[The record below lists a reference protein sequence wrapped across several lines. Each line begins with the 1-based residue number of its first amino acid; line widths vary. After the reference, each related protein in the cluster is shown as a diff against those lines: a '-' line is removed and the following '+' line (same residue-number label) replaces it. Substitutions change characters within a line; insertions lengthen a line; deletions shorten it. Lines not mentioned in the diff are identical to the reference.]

1 MLNNKNDLSMIPTI
15 NNDGN
20 SYIIPMDMY
29 KEGYWAYNI
38 SNYFKA
44 RVDDNGT
51 PFMIRWY
58 KHGQLANVLNLRPF
72 IRGRVGGYTIDDSNA
87 TADPKIVMDENA
99 SSVDWTGETTDTQ
112 AGGIAIYRTI
122 NQCYPQ
128 DGIFYGQVG
137 LRSSDGD
144 TVVTGIDIIF
154 KVLDGNVN
162 MLGAKKYYVSEL
174 TKALLTFE
182 AKMDQHDRDYQA
194 KLTQQEQEYQAK
206 MDQNDKDFKSKT
218 DQVIA
223 DARAAYTKETQN
235 THDALVAAQAQIQAN
250 RDEQAD
256 LSNRLAGTEQQ
267 IKIHNV
273 ATLDQ
278 FATLSKQALERLSS
292 IGAQPKYYDTVDAM
306 KSANPN
312 GTNDLCET
320 VDDGHRWL
328 YINGVWQDCGAV
340 QDNAFKAARDASQDI
355 LYGQDIR
362 NWEKGT
368 AGTIVE
374 ATEEFAKYQDKPIIH
389 LKSVSSEDYTYVQSG
404 WFSIKEP
411 TISIQ
416 FPEMVK
422 DLSAQGIAKMEIHQL
437 KATED
442 QNDSAT
448 WNANTKWI
456 VFDSE
461 QNSNMKLFKFE
472 DLNLNPDTVKIQIR
486 LEIQGGTGSAYVG
499 TPLVNIGSRCI
510 AYSPMELAQ
519 SLNDNQAISFEQVQN
534 ASQNLLYGQNIRD
547 WSKIISGIE
556 EQVSNDSARFHDTP
570 IIHIKEIMAGEWNH
584 WTSDPV
590 KVEHDVVSL
599 QLPNMVQNSVY
610 GATTTYISVIALK
623 PGQKWDDANVDAQN
637 FSLTNAEMGLS
648 KFENIKL
655 PSETDSVVLDIV
667 QQGVGDL
674 YFGIPVLNYGSSCI
688 PYDPTDVANSFEDTN
703 KLINDKFNTVKKQSF
718 NLLYA
723 GDIQQWTSNIQGNSE
738 VSHEANVQFDNLPI
752 IHMSGDK
759 KDIWN
764 HWISPVIPV
773 KNLTLSLQ
781 IPEKQTGQYGASSTY
796 ISVIPLAK
804 GEKYTDN
811 SAVAKTLNLGL
822 QNHEMSLSKFENI
835 KLPEDTVSVVL
846 DIVQQ
851 GIADLYFSIPVLNYG
866 SSCIPYDPLEITRM
880 VKGVEK
886 QSQDNFAKV
895 KASLGDLLFGE
906 DITHWSNT
914 INGSYTLT
922 KEEYEGSP
930 IIHMSGDK
938 KDIWNHWV
946 SPTIP
951 VNNLTL
957 SLQIPEK
964 SSGIYGSSSTYIRVI
979 PLAEGEKYGDDSN
992 SSKELDFGLGNAKM
1006 GLGKFENIKLPD
1018 NTISVVLDIVQQGIS
1033 DLYFG
1038 KPVLNYGPACIAYN
1052 HIMLTQQ
1059 QSENSAYIARLYICS
1074 TSSAYNYSSSPV
1086 AFKLIRSSGT
1096 VTGYLNFGVQGDS
1109 SRAYTKKN
1117 MKLKLFKDD
1126 KGKEKLKIKA
1136 LASWP
1141 KTNKYNLK
1149 ANWIDATQSR
1159 NIVNA
1164 RLIKDA
1170 VAVTPLENPTQTSP
1184 ILSTEGLGQIDG
1196 FPIEVYFYDGYHGL
1210 YTLNTKKDETTFG
1223 MDSKEPIHEVLSNE
1237 LPATDFTNSTY
1248 TIDGKNWVS
1257 EIHDQPSETIKT
1269 NLKKFQDFV
1278 NTATDEDF
1286 KAHIRDYIDVKSV
1299 INHILYGQLAHVYD
1313 YDCKSELLAT
1323 WNDGVYWYLIPYDL
1337 DATWGLYWD
1346 GRNVTLDDDAFSLTK
1361 VISDPSKA
1369 TKVINDGNKLHER
1382 IFKLF
1387 KPEFKTQGQALRSTV
1402 WSTPNLIKK
1411 FKLFIDSIPE
1421 LAYKKDEEFWSDQPG
1436 KVYWD
1441 ANETHYTGIPSLDLT
1456 SFGQLQQAIIQRGQ
1470 EFDQFV
1476 NDLSEK

>member
-1 MLNNKNDLSMIPTI
+1 MIPTI

-154 KVLDGNVN
+154 KVLDGNIN

-218 DQVIA
+218 DQLIA

-235 THDALVAAQAQIQAN
+235 THDALTAAQAQIQAN
-250 RDEQAD
+250 RDEQAN

-267 IKIHNV
+267 IMIHNV

-278 FATLSKQALERLSS
+278 FTALSKQALERLAS
-292 IGAQPKYYDTVDAM
+292 IGAQPQYYDTVEAM
-306 KSANPN
+306 KAANPS

-362 NWEKGT
+362 NWEKGA

-389 LKSVSSEDYTYVQSG
+389 LKSISSEDYTYVQSG

-461 QNSNMKLFKFE
+461 QNSNMKLYKYE
-472 DLNLNPDTVKIQIR
+472 KITLNPDTVKIQIR
-486 LEIQGGTGSAYVG
+486 LEIQGGTGSTYIG
-499 TPLVNIGSRCI
+499 TPLINVGSRCI

-519 SLNDNQAISFEQVQN
+519 SLNDSQTISFEQVQN
-534 ASQNLLYGQNIRD
+534 ASQNLLYGQSIRD
-547 WSKIISGIE
+547 WNKIISGIE
-556 EQVSNDSARFHDTP
+556 EQASSDSVHFHDTP

-590 KVEHDVVSL
+590 KVEHDTVSL
-599 QLPNMVQNSVY
+599 QLPNMVQNGIY

-623 PGQKWDDANVDAQN
+623 SGQKWDDANVNAQN
-637 FSLTNAEMGLS
+637 FSLTNAKMGLS

-655 PSETDSVVLDIV
+655 PPETDSVVLDIV

-674 YFGIPVLNYGSSCI
+674 YFGIPVLNYGDRCI
-688 PYDPTDVANSFEDTN
+688 PYDKMEITDAFEETHQE
-703 KLINDKFNTVKKQSF
+703 IKKQFNVVKDQSL

-723 GDIQQWTSNIQGNSE
+723 DDVRTWTNNIGGKYE
-738 VSHEANVQFDNLPI
+738 VSTDASVQFENSPI
-752 IHMSGDK
+752 IHMSGTTKDVWNHWISPTIPVTSLTLSLQLPEKSSGVYGSSASYIGVVPLAAGEKYGDSSTNDK
-759 KDIWN
+759 TITLGTRNSTMGLAKFENINLPSGTVSVVLDIIQQGIGDLYFGNPCLNYGDICIPYTPVEITRSLANVTKESQDKFDMLKGGMADLLFGEDVRKWTNTINGTYEIVQGEEGKFDGSPIIHMSGTTKDVWN

-773 KNLTLSLQ
+773 TSLTLSLQ
-781 IPEKQTGQYGASSTY
+781 
-796 ISVIPLAK
+796 L
-804 GEKYTDN
+804 
-811 SAVAKTLNLGL
+811 
-822 QNHEMSLSKFENI
+822 
-835 KLPEDTVSVVL
+835 
-846 DIVQQ
+846 
-851 GIADLYFSIPVLNYG
+851 
-866 SSCIPYDPLEITRM
+866 
-880 VKGVEK
+880 
-886 QSQDNFAKV
+886 
-895 KASLGDLLFGE
+895 
-906 DITHWSNT
+906 
-914 INGSYTLT
+914 
-922 KEEYEGSP
+922 
-930 IIHMSGDK
+930 
-938 KDIWNHWV
+938 
-946 SPTIP
+946 
-951 VNNLTL
+951 
-957 SLQIPEK
+957 PEK
-964 SSGIYGSSSTYIRVI
+964 SSGVYGSSASYIGVV
-979 PLAEGEKYGDDSN
+979 PLAEGEKYGD
-992 SSKELDFGLGNAKM
+992 SSTASKVLIYGIDNEKM
-1006 GLGKFENIKLPD
+1006 GLSKIENIKLPAD
-1018 NTISVVLDIVQQGIS
+1018 TVSVIIDITQQGIC

-1038 KPVLNYGPACIAYN
+1038 KPVLNYGDTCVAYN
-1052 HIMLTQQ
+1052 QALLAEQ
-1059 QSENSAYIARLYICS
+1059 QSESSAYIPQLYICS
-1074 TSSAYNYSSSPV
+1074 TSSAFNYSSAPV
-1086 AFKLIRSSGT
+1086 AFRFVRPSGT
-1096 VTGYLNFGVQGDS
+1096 VKGYLNFDVQGDT
-1109 SRAYTKKN
+1109 SRGYTKKN
-1117 MKLKLFKDD
+1117 LKLKLFKDS

-1136 LASWP
+1136 LSSWP

-1149 ANWIDATQSR
+1149 ANWIDATQAR

-1170 VAVTPLENPTQTSP
+1170 VAMTPLEKPAQTGS
-1184 ILSTEGLGQIDG
+1184 ILSTEGLGQVDG
-1196 FPIEVYFYDGYHGL
+1196 FAIEVYFYDGYHGL
-1210 YTLNTKKDETTFG
+1210 YTMNTKKEEETFN
-1223 MDSKEPIHEVLSNE
+1223 MDNKNPADEVLSNE
-1237 LPATDFTNSTY
+1237 LSAEDFTNSKY
-1248 TIDGKNWVS
+1248 TVDGKNWVS
-1257 EIHDQPSETIKT
+1257 EIHDQPSETLKT

-1286 KAHIRDYIDVKSV
+1286 KAHIQDYIDVKSV
-1299 INHILYGQLAHVYD
+1299 MTHILFGQLAHVYD
-1313 YDCKSELLAT
+1313 YDTKSQLLAT
-1323 WNDGVYWYLIPYDL
+1323 WNDGAYWYLIPYDL
-1337 DATWGLYWD
+1337 DSTWGLYWD
-1346 GRNVTLDDDAFSLTK
+1346 GRTVNLDDDAFSLTK
-1361 VISDPSKA
+1361 AISDPSKA
-1369 TKVINDGNKLHER
+1369 TKIINDGNKLHER

-1387 KPEFKTQGQALRSTV
+1387 KPEFKAQGQKLRATV
-1402 WSTPNLIKK
+1402 WSTPNLISK
-1411 FKLFIDSIPE
+1411 FKAFIDGVPE

-1436 KVYWD
+1436 KVWWGTD
-1441 ANETHYTGIPSLDLT
+1441 ETHYTGIPSLEIT
-1456 SFGQLQQAIIQRGQ
+1456 SFTQLQQAIIKRGQ
-1470 EFDQFV
+1470 EFDQF
-1476 NDLSEK
+1476 LASL

>member
-1 MLNNKNDLSMIPTI
+1 MIPTI
-15 NNDGN
+15 NNDGH

-58 KHGQLANVLNLRPF
+58 KHGQLANVQGLRPF

-99 SSVDWTGETTDTQ
+99 STVDWTGEVTDTQ
-112 AGGIAIYRTI
+112 AGGIAVYKTV

-128 DGIFYGQVG
+128 SGIFYGQVG

-144 TVVTGIDIIF
+144 HVVTGIDIIF
-154 KVLDGNVN
+154 KVLDGNVD
-162 MLGAKKYYVSEL
+162 MIGAHHYYVSEL
-174 TKALLTFE
+174 TKAMLDFQ
-182 AKMDQHDRDYQA
+182 AKMDQHDQDFQA
-194 KLTQQEQEYQAK
+194 Q
-206 MDQNDKDFKSKT
+206 MDQNNQAFQKQT
-218 DQVIA
+218 EQLIN
-223 DARAAYTKETQN
+223 DARSAYTKETQN
-235 THDALVAAQAQIQAN
+235 THDALTAAQAQIQAN
-250 RDEQAD
+250 RDEQKN
-256 LSNRLAGTEQQ
+256 LSERLAGTEQQ

-278 FATLSKQALERLSS
+278 FTALSKQALERLAS
-292 IGAQPKYYDTVDAM
+292 IGAQPQYYDTVEAM
-306 KSANPN
+306 KTANPD
-312 GTNDLCET
+312 GTNNLCET
-320 VDDGHRWL
+320 VNDGHRWL

-340 QDNAFKAARDASQDI
+340 KDNAFKAARDASQDV

-389 LKSVSSEDYTYVQSG
+389 LKSVSSDDYTYVQSG
-404 WFSIKEP
+404 WFSIKGP

-437 KATED
+437 KASED
-442 QNDSAT
+442 QGDSAT

-456 VFDSE
+456 VFDSD
-461 QNSNMKLFKFE
+461 QNSNMKLFKYE
-472 DLNLNPDTVKIQIR
+472 GLTLNPDTTQIQIR
-486 LEIQGGTGSAYVG
+486 LEIQGGTGSVYVG

-510 AYSPMELAQ
+510 AYSPMTLTQ
-519 SLNDNQAISFEQVQN
+519 LLNDNQNVSFDDARN
-534 ASQNLLYGQNIRD
+534 ASQNLLYGQDIRD
-547 WSKIISGIE
+547 WGKSVSGIAK
-556 EQVSNDSARFHDTP
+556 QVSNDSVHFHDIP

-584 WTSDPV
+584 WTSNPIRVD
-590 KVEHDVVSL
+590 HHVVSL
-599 QLPNMVQNSVY
+599 QLPNMIQNSVY
-610 GATTTYISVIALK
+610 GASTTYISVIALK
-623 PGQKWDDANVDAQN
+623 AGQKWDDANVNSQN
-637 FSLTNAEMGLS
+637 FSLTNDQLELS

-655 PSETDSVVLDIV
+655 PPETDSIVLDII

-674 YFGIPVLNYGSSCI
+674 YFGIPVLNYGPTCI
-688 PYDPTDVANSFEDTN
+688 PYDPTDISDSFAKAD
-703 KLINDKFNTVKKQSF
+703 KLISEKFDTVKEQSS
-718 NLLYA
+718 NLLYSD
-723 GDIQQWTSNIQGNSE
+723 DIQSWTSNVQGKSE
-738 VSHEANVQFDNLPI
+738 VSHEADMQFDGLPI
-752 IHMSGDK
+752 IHMSGDR

-764 HWISPVIPV
+764 HWVSPVIPV
-773 KNLTLSLQ
+773 KSTVVSLQ
-781 IPEKQTGQYGASSTY
+781 LPEKASGVFGSSNTY
-796 ISVIPLAK
+796 VGIIPLAE
-804 GEKYTDN
+804 GEKYGDDSN
-811 SAVAKTLNLGL
+811 SDKIIIVVLSNSQMGL
-822 QNHEMSLSKFENI
+822 SRFENI
-835 KLPEDTVSVVL
+835 KLPDNTISVVL
-846 DIVQQ
+846 DIVQR
-851 GIADLYFSIPVLNYG
+851 GIGDLYFGIPTLNYG
-866 SSCIPYDPLEITRM
+866 ASCIPYNPIEITRM
-880 VKGVEK
+880 IKDVKQ
-886 QSQDNFAKV
+886 QSNNNFATLKTSV
-895 KASLGDLLFGE
+895 DDLLFDE
-906 DITHWSNT
+906 DITKWSNT
-914 INGSYTLT
+914 INGSYAVT
-922 KEEYEGSP
+922 KDQYEGSP
-930 IIHMSGDK
+930 IIHMSGDR
-938 KDIWNHWV
+938 KDILNHWV

-1038 KPVLNYGPACIAYN
+1038 KPVLNYGPACITYN

-1313 YDCKSELLAT
+1313 YDCKSELLAI